1 MLKITLAFLSLAF
14 VGVTS
19 ASAQTANDQAYQAC
33 MAHVFDRY
41 SSSRGQCQ
49 SKSGS
54 EYTQCVNNANYMYQQ
69 GMLDCNNIKLS
80 YIGRKTY
87 FTPEDKHA

>member
-1 MLKITLAFLSLAF
+1 MLKISSAFLSLAF
-14 VGVTS
+14 VGLLS
-19 ASAQTANDQAYQAC
+19 ASAQAANDQAYQAC

-41 SSSRGQCQ
+41 SSARGQCQ

-54 EYTQCVNNANYMYQQ
+54 EYTQCVNNANYAYQQ

-80 YIGRKTY
+80 YIESKNSLAAEGKS
-87 FTPEDKHA
+87 A